1 MSTGENEQALRK
13 IIDMTRLM
21 AIVVLF
27 LHFYYYCYGLFFH
40 FRWTAEFTDRII
52 TNIRN
57 TGLYDD
63 FHNSKF
69 IALGLLIT
77 SLLGAKGKKDEKI
90 GYSTA
95 FTYLLSGLL
104 TYFISY
110 FIFKAKWENTIVF
123 VSYIG
128 LTTLG
133 FILVLTGGTLLT
145 RIIKDSLQD
154 DIFNTDSETFPQ
166 EERWITNE
174 YSFNF
179 PAKYRIRNKIRNSV
193 LNFIAPFRGIIIQ
206 GGPGAGKTAFLIR
219 HFISQALNRPEP
231 FEPYTMLVYD
241 FKFPDLSL
249 IAYNHWLKNKH
260 KFKHESGCYF
270 INFDDLTRSHR
281 GNPLDPLGMEDI
293 TDASESARTILYGL
307 NRDWQK
313 KMGDFFVESAIN
325 FVTAVIWWLRK
336 YQGGQFCTLPHVIEF
351 IQLEYDQL
359 FSLLNLEEECRS
371 LVGAFIQAFKNGAVE
386 QLEGQI
392 ASAKIALARLSSP
405 QLYYVLSGDD
415 FKLDINNPEHPK
427 VLCLGNNPQKIQTY
441 GAVLSL
447 YVNRL
452 LKIINKKNKLKCM
465 LVFDEYPTLTADV
478 TTCISTGRSNLIC
491 VLLGLQS
498 IQQLIKEYGKE
509 QAEVIINIV
518 GNIASGQVTGEG
530 ARKLSEQIG
539 KIMQDRQSLS
549 INRTDTSISKNK
561 QLEFAVPASKIA
573 NFSSGEFAGVL
584 SDTPQQKLPLKAF
597 HCEIQNDFDA
607 IQAEEKAYKPV
618 PVIRQINNEMVQK
631 NYQQIKEEVQE
642 IANSEIQ
649 RMMNDPELEQLVV
662 SK

>member
-27 LHFYYYCYGLFFH
+27 LHFYFYCYGLFH
-40 FRWTAEFTDRII
+40 HYGWTSEFSDRILA
-52 TNIRN
+52 NIQR
-57 TGLYDD
+57 TGLFSN
-63 FHNSKF
+63 FHNSKL
-69 IALGLLIT
+69 IALGLLVV
-77 SLLGAKGKKDEKI
+77 SLFGAKGKKDEKL
-90 GYSTA
+90 GYKTA
-95 FTYLLSGLL
+95 FAYIISGQL
-104 TYFISY
+104 TYFIAY
-110 FIFKAKWENTIVF
+110 FILIAKWDSLAVF
-123 VSYIG
+123 IAYI
-128 LTTLG
+128 LVTSIG

-145 RIIKDSLQD
+145 RIIKDSLKD
-154 DIFNTDSETFPQ
+154 DIFNAESETFPQ
-166 EERWITNE
+166 EERLLTNE
-174 YSFNF
+174 YSINL
-179 PAKYRIRNKIRNSV
+179 PAKYRYKNKVRNSFI
-193 LNFIAPFRGIIIQ
+193 NFIAPFRGIIIQ

-219 HFISQALNRPEP
+219 HFISQALNRPDP

-260 KFKHESGCYF
+260 KFKNESGCYF
-270 INFDDLTRSHR
+270 INFDDLTRTHR

-293 TDASESARTILYGL
+293 TDASESAQTILYGL
-307 NRDWQK
+307 NKQWQQK
-313 KMGDFFVESAIN
+313 QGDFFVDSAVN
-325 FVTAVIWWLRK
+325 FVTAVIWFLRK
-336 YQGGQFCTLPHVIEF
+336 YQDGQFCTLPHVIEF
-351 IQLEYDQL
+351 IQLDYEQL
-359 FSLLNLEEECRS
+359 FSLLNMEEECRT

-392 ASAKIALARLSSP
+392 ASAKIALAKLSSP

-415 FKLDINNPEHPK
+415 FKLDINSPDHPK
-427 VLCLGNNPQKIQTY
+427 ILCLGNNPQKIQTY

-452 LKIINKKNKLKCM
+452 LKIVNKKNKLKCM

-478 TTCISTGRSNLIC
+478 TTTISTGRSNLIS
-491 VLLGLQS
+491 VVLGLQS

-518 GNIASGQVTGEG
+518 GNIASGQVTGES

-539 KIMQDRQSLS
+539 KTMQDRQSLS

-597 HCEIQNDFDA
+597 HCDIQNDFSA
-607 IQAEEKAYKPV
+607 IEREEKAYKPI
-618 PVIRQINNEMVQK
+618 PVIRQITPDMVQK
-631 NYQQIKEEVQE
+631 NFQKIKEEVQE
-642 IANSEIQ
+642 IANAEIQ
-649 RMMNDPELEQLVV
+649 RMMNDPVLEQYLVN
-662 SK
+662 K